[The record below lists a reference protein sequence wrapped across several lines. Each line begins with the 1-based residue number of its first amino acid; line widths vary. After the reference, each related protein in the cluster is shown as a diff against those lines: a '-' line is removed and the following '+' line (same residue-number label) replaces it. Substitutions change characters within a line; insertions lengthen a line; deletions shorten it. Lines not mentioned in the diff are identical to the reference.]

1 MRELQGTDAVAPKM
15 SDLRRGECWLK
26 KRNPLIFH
34 NPKLTTYKLTNLR
47 TYSMATR
54 HLCRTIVIQSLY
66 EWDFYDEKEEL
77 DKIVERN
84 IQMFGADIDEP
95 EFIWRIITGIIEH
108 KKEID
113 AIIVKAAPEWPIDQ
127 IANIDRNILRLGIY
141 ELVYAD
147 QKEVPHK
154 VAINEAIEVAK
165 NFGGQNSSKFV
176 NGVLGAIYDEI
187 SGGNDNLSLKEKES
201 KKIAQKDAA

>member
-1 MRELQGTDAVAPKM
+1 
-15 SDLRRGECWLK
+15 
-26 KRNPLIFH
+26 
-34 NPKLTTYKLTNLR
+34 
-47 TYSMATR
+47 MATR

-66 EWDFYDEKEEL
+66 EWDFYNEKEEL

-113 AIIVKAAPEWPIDQ
+113 AIIAKAAPEWPIDQ

-187 SGGNDNLSLKEKES
+187 ADESSDSVLPNKKKSEK
-201 KKIAQKDAA
+201 